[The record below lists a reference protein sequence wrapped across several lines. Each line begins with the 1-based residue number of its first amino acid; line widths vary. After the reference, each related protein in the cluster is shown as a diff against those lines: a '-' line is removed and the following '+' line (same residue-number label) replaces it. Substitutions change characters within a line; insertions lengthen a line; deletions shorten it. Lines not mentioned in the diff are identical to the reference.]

1 MKTRN
6 QDHENMA
13 EERLG
18 ACLSK
23 IPFLRIEKIKKEPEN
38 GDAKPDFLVKLASPE
53 GERCLLVEVK
63 ANGQPR
69 LAREAVNQLLRYRD
83 SFPEAY
89 GVFMAPYISPSAAK
103 ICAEEDIGYIDLA
116 GNCRLCFGQVYIEQ
130 EGKPNLFSKK
140 RDLRS
145 LYSAKAERVLRV
157 LLNKPREAWK
167 IVELVDEARVSLG
180 QVSNVKKL
188 LMDREWIKP
197 EKSGFFLSEPEQLLK
212 EWAENYSFRRNR
224 VLDFYS
230 LKNVAEVEAD
240 LAELCN
246 RKGLLYAFTSF
257 SGAARLAP
265 AVRYQRVFAYLEET
279 EEDITSLLGVKK
291 VTSGANVSLLFPY
304 DEGVFYGIREID
316 QSRIA
321 SPIQIFLDLRS
332 FRGRGDEAASA
343 LLKKIILTQW

>member
-1 MKTRN
+1 MKIGN
-6 QDHENMA
+6 QDLENMA
-13 EERLG
+13 EERLE

-23 IPFLRIEKIKKEPEN
+23 IPFLRIEEIKIEPES
-38 GDAKPDFLVKLASPE
+38 GDAKPDLLVKLALPE
-53 GERCLLVEVK
+53 GERYLIVEVK
-63 ANGQPR
+63 SNGQPR

-83 SFPEAY
+83 LFPEAY
-89 GVFMAPYISPSAAK
+89 GVFMAPYISPNAAK
-103 ICAEEDIGYIDLA
+103 ICAKEDIGYIDVA

-130 EGKPNLFSKK
+130 EGKPNVFAKR

-145 LYSAKAERVLRV
+145 LYSARAERVLRV
-157 LLNKPREAWK
+157 LLNSPRKAWK
-167 IVELVDEARVSLG
+167 TVELADEARVSVG

-188 LMDREWIKP
+188 LMDREWVQT
-197 EKSGFFLSEPEQLLK
+197 EKSGFFLNEPEQLLK

-265 AVRYQRVFAYLEET
+265 AVRYQKVFAYVEET

-291 VTSGANVSLLFPY
+291 VTSGANVSLLVPY

-316 QSRIA
+316 ESRIA

-332 FRGRGDEAASA
+332 FRGRGDEAAST
-343 LLKKIILTQW
+343 LLKEVILTQW